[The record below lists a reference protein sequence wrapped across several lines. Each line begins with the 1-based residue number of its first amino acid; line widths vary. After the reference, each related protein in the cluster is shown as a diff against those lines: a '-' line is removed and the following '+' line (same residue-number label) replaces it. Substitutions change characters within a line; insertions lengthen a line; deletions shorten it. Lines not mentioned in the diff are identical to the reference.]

1 MEPLT
6 QLLQALQVYHIAGH
20 QSAGAYINAVGSYLK
35 RNRLQICR
43 KGTVKKGHRG
53 VVDAAFAFVDGRT
66 DDEE

>member
-35 RNRLQICR
+35 RNRFR
-43 KGTVKKGHRG
+43 KGTVKKSG
-53 VVDAAFAFVDGRT
+53 VVDAAEAFIDGRT